1 MISTFCFV
9 LSQAGC
15 STGIWGES
23 ESVDGTDSDVAD
35 SDVASEMSDIE
46 TAEFGPLD
54 PRAGLVDVELP
65 QLQFDAQGIAE
76 TLLQQSQIC
85 VRKRNRHVLQSLAEK

>member
-1 MISTFCFV
+1 MT
-9 LSQAGC
+9 
-15 STGIWGES
+15 
-23 ESVDGTDSDVAD
+23 D

-46 TAEFGPLD
+46 TVECGPLD

>member
-1 MISTFCFV
+1 M
-9 LSQAGC
+9 
-15 STGIWGES
+15 
-23 ESVDGTDSDVAD
+23 AD
-35 SDVASEMSDIE
+35 SDLASEISDIE

-54 PRAGLVDVELP
+54 PRAGRVDVELP

-85 VRKRNRHVLQSLAEK
+85 VRKRNRHLLESLAEK